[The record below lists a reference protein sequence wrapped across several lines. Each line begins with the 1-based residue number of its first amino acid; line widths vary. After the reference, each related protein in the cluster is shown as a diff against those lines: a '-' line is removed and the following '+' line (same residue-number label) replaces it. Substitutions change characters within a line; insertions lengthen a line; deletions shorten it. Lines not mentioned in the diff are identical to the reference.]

1 MLKFEELHIK
11 YPLNGKFTLSND
23 ESLLEKC
30 NAPNNYGG
38 IYLIYNEKELLY
50 VGTSGRKSE
59 NTLIVRKSGLGDIK
73 DRIVNGYHP
82 KFGKIK
88 RSKAFLHQ
96 MKIENISTLTIEWY
110 VTFDFEKVFDFPTD
124 VESILLNQ
132 YIDKFNSKPI
142 WHK

>member
-1 MLKFEELHIK
+1 
-11 YPLNGKFTLSND
+11 
-23 ESLLEKC
+23 
-30 NAPNNYGG
+30 
-38 IYLIYNEKELLY
+38 
-50 VGTSGRKSE
+50 
-59 NTLIVRKSGLGDIK
+59 
-73 DRIVNGYHP
+73 
-82 KFGKIK
+82 
-88 RSKAFLHQ
+88 